1 MFSMLES
8 LKKWVATFIFKFC
21 SKRNGVNGGGKRGHE
36 KNGRAFSE
44 IKSFKDN
51 HMFVITSIKEEER
64 AFVAKNFKAQ
74 KVEWWHRGFT
84 KRGQLWNMHCD
95 KRRWHGIEVI
105 YK

>member
-8 LKKWVATFIFKFC
+8 FKKWVATFIFKFY

-36 KNGRAFSE
+36 KNGIAFSE

-51 HMFVITSIKEEER
+51 RMFVITSIEGEEH
-64 AFVAKNFKAQ
+64 AFVAKIFKVQ
-74 KVEWWHRGFT
+74 MVEWWHRGFT
-84 KRGQLWNMHCD
+84 KRRQLWNMHCD